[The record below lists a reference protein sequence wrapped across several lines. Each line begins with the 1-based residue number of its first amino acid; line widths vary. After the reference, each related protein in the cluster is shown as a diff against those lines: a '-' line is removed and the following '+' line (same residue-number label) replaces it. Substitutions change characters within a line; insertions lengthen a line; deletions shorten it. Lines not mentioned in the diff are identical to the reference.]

1 MVEKTNAMRILD
13 AHKVPYEVIT
23 FSPDIHS
30 AKEVAQIAG
39 VPPSEV
45 YKTLVVR
52 RERGKPLLVM
62 IAGDRT
68 LDLKLLAR
76 AVGEKKLKM
85 ATHRQAEEWTGLQ
98 VGGISP
104 LALLNR
110 GFEVYIDRPATQL
123 SHVYVSAGR
132 RGINLRVPVRD
143 LLKLTRAKVV
153 EVTTKTE

>member
-13 AHKVPYEVIT
+13 AHKVPYEVIA

>member
-1 MVEKTNAMRILD
+1 MVEKTNAMRVLD
-13 AHKVPYEVIT
+13 ARRVPYEVIT

-30 AKEVAQIAG
+30 AEEVAEVTG
-39 VPPSEV
+39 VPPAEV

-52 RERGKPLLVM
+52 REHGKPLLVM
-62 IAGDRT
+62 IAGDRE
-68 LDLKLLAR
+68 LDLKRLAR

-85 ATHRQAEEWTGLQ
+85 ATHRQAEELTGLQ

-110 GFEVYIDRPATQL
+110 GFDVYIDRPATEL

-132 RGINLRVPVRD
+132 RGIDLRVPVKD
-143 LLKLTRAKVV
+143 LVAITKAKVV
-153 EVTTKTE
+153 EVTGEVG